1 MDDRRKRILFRAQHC
16 GMKENDIILGG
27 FAEARIAALSD
38 ADLDAFEAL
47 LKQPDNDV
55 YTWVSGREAP
65 PAEFATDLMRQI
77 LTFNDND
84 H

>member
-1 MDDRRKRILFRAQHC
+1 
-16 GMKENDIILGG
+16 MKENDIILGG

-55 YTWVSGREAP
+55 YNWVSGREAP
-65 PAEFATDLMRQI
+65 PAEFATDLIHQI
-77 LTFNDND
+77 LTYNN

>member
-1 MDDRRKRILFRAQHC
+1 
-16 GMKENDIILGG
+16 MKENDIILGG
-27 FAEARIAALSD
+27 FAEARIEALSET
-38 ADLDAFEAL
+38 DLDAFEVL

-77 LTFNDND
+77 LTYNN

>member
-1 MDDRRKRILFRAQHC
+1 MDSRRKRILFRAQHC

-55 YTWVSGREAP
+55 YNWVSGREAP
-65 PAEFATDLMRQI
+65 PAEFATDLIHQI
-77 LTFNDND
+77 LTYNN

>member
-1 MDDRRKRILFRAQHC
+1 MDARRKRILFRAQHC

-27 FAEARIAALSD
+27 FAEARIEALSE

-55 YTWVSGREAP
+55 YTWVSGRETP

-77 LTFNDND
+77 LVFNDD
-84 H
+84 